1 MEIIKIDKKIEE
13 KVKKEKLNVA
23 AYARVST
30 DHDDQLG
37 SFESQKLYYENIIMK
52 HNDWNF
58 AGVYADEGISGTH
71 TLKRENFLRMV
82 NDALIGKIDIIL
94 TKSISR
100 FARNTVDT
108 LKYVRLLKERNIA
121 IIFEEERINTLDNTG
136 EFLITVLSSVA
147 QQESENISYH
157 VRKGHEMLLKGGN
170 ILLGSGCLGYRFI
183 NKDKKIEIVPE
194 EAKVVRLIFKL
205 FLEGNSLAYIKRELE
220 SRKILTYKKRK
231 NWDITNI
238 KNILTNEKYT
248 GDLLQGK
255 RVKLN
260 PFVRPVKNK
269 GESNK
274 YLIRDFHEPII
285 SKEDF
290 IKTQYI
296 IKEKYDNIYGHDK
309 KKTSCLSHK
318 TKCGFCGSA
327 LHVVRRKKTGFFSE
341 CGNRKENGRVACPN
355 SRDIHSEKVFNIII
369 KGINNC
375 KDIINNSK
383 DKDLLYVKRII
394 SSTTNLEINEEILGK
409 MIKLVFVG
417 GYDCYKRTQPYMV
430 RIVLFNNYPLSDYQI
445 KKITIEETIN
455 IKAKKIYEG
464 WVSQKIICY
473 GPPGPTYKRTEISKV
488 KVVVEVETANSEN
501 CTLV

>member
-147 QQESENISYH
+147 QH
-157 VRKGHEMLLKGGN
+157 N

-445 KKITIEETIN
+445 KKITIEETMN

-488 KVVVEVETANSEN
+488 KVVVEVETTNSEN